1 MLDGVPVVCFGTT
14 GPYAYESSCHYYNK
28 TINAWTL
35 FGVKSGSA
43 RAMFGTAPLNGGL
56 WVSGGIGVDN
66 SYQQYFV
73 TTETVYLN
81 GTFVHEG

>member
-14 GPYAYESSCHYYNK
+14 GPYAYENSCQYHNK
-28 TINAWTL
+28 TTNAWTL
-35 FGVKSGSA
+35 VGVKTG
-43 RAMFGTAPLNGGL
+43 RAFFGTALLNGGL

-66 SYQQYFV
+66 SYQQYHG

-81 GTFVHEG
+81 GTMVHEG